1 MFNWKDGRDLAEK
14 PRFQIVIINA
24 NYPNYEAEKEE
35 LSSFPVEITHINT
48 SWNFE
53 DIIPAVRNAD
63 AVLVR
68 ETPLNANVI
77 ESMECCKVIV
87 RYGVGVDNID
97 LSAARDKKI
106 YVANVPDYGSE
117 EVADHAVA
125 LMFAVARRV
134 VTRDRDVRKGRWN
147 VGEQEPIYSFAGKTL
162 GIVGFG
168 RIGQTFYRKVSGLG
182 FGRILVSDP
191 YPQNVKGTIEKVD
204 LETLCQESDI
214 ISLHAPLTKE
224 NYHLID
230 SGKLSLMKP
239 NTVLINTSRGGLID
253 EKALTEALKQNQI
266 FGAGIDV
273 FETEP
278 PSLEDPLFTLDNV
291 VVTDHTGWYSR
302 ESLQDLQNKAA
313 REVARVLLGDT
324 PKHWVN
330 RWED

>member
-1 MFNWKDGRDLAEK
+1 MAEN
-14 PRFQIVIINA
+14 PRLKIVIINA

-35 LSSFPVEITHINT
+35 LSSFPVDITHINT
-48 SWNFE
+48 SWNSE
-53 DIIPAVRNAD
+53 DIIPAVRLAD
-63 AVLVR
+63 AILVR
-68 ETPLNANVI
+68 ETPLNAEVI
-77 ESMECCKVIV
+77 QTMEKCKVIV

-106 YVANVPDYGSE
+106 FVANVPDYGSE

-147 VGEQEPIYSFAGKTL
+147 VGDQEPVFSFNGKTL
-162 GIVGFG
+162 GVVGFG
-168 RIGQTFYRKVSGLG
+168 RIGQTFCRKVSGLG
-182 FGRILVSDP
+182 FGRILVNDP
-191 YPQNVKGTIEKVD
+191 FAQEQKDSIELVD
-204 LETLCQESDI
+204 LETLCREADI
-214 ISLHAPLTKE
+214 ISLHAPLMKE

-230 SGKLSLMKP
+230 SGKLTLMKP

-253 EKALTEALKQNQI
+253 ENALTEALLQKQI

-278 PSLEDPLFTLDNV
+278 PNLDNPLFNLDNV

-302 ESLQDLQNKAA
+302 ESLQDLQKKAA
-313 REVARVLLGDT
+313 REIVRVLSGDT
-324 PKHWVN
+324 PKSWVN